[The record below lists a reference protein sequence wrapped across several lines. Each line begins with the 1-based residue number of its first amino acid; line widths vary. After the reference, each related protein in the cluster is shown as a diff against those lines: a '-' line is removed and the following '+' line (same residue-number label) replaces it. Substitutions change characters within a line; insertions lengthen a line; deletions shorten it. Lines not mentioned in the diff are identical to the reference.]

1 MFYFFVNLIVKYG
14 NAFKLKR
21 DKHIK
26 PWIKLNNSV
35 YILYQNLLLSS
46 FLSFSRNPLSSIQ
59 SSLKYLDLKIKKKL
73 KYINIKLMILKES
86 HALKIHEIVPR
97 DIPKQYYFY

>member
-1 MFYFFVNLIVKYG
+1 MVKYG
-14 NAFKLKR
+14 NEFKWKR
-21 DKHIK
+21 DIY
-26 PWIKLNNSV
+26 I

-59 SSLKYLDLKIKKKL
+59 SSLKYLDLKIKEKL

-86 HALKIHEIVPR
+86 HALIKNTWNCTQRHS
-97 DIPKQYYFY
+97 

>member
-1 MFYFFVNLIVKYG
+1 MVKYG
-14 NAFKLKR
+14 NEFKWNR
-21 DKHIK
+21 DIY
-26 PWIKLNNSV
+26 IYI

-59 SSLKYLDLKIKKKL
+59 SSLKYLDLKIKEKL

-86 HALKIHEIVPR
+86 HALKIHEIVPT
-97 DIPKQYYFY
+97 DIPKQYYFYYKVENTLPYM

>member
-1 MFYFFVNLIVKYG
+1 MRLSERGTI
-14 NAFKLKR
+14 
-21 DKHIK
+21 HIK

>member
-1 MFYFFVNLIVKYG
+1 MSLSERGTI
-14 NAFKLKR
+14 
-21 DKHIK
+21 HIK
-26 PWIKLNNSV
+26 PWIKLNNNIY
-35 YILYQNLLLSS
+35 YIYIPYQNLLLSS

-59 SSLKYLDLKIKKKL
+59 LSLKYLDLKIKKKL

-97 DIPKQYYFY
+97 DIPKQYYFYYKVENTLPYM